1 MLYGGRTFS
10 PAAEF
15 FGWFSR
21 KFLKLVGN
29 TAKDKKYGHMA
40 QTNVD
45 KDKTLW
51 QLGQNN
57 TAKDKKYCMDTWPKQ
72 M

>member
-1 MLYGGRTFS
+1 MLCGGRTFS

-29 TAKDKKYGHMA
+29 SDYKVENLNKDEIKKKYYEI
-40 QTNVD
+40 
-45 KDKTLW
+45 
-51 QLGQNN
+51 
-57 TAKDKKYCMDTWPKQ
+57 TAWLYVMLYVCNRQAKKIFS
-72 M
+72 

>member
-1 MLYGGRTFS
+1 LKKNFKISYFQSMLCGGRTFS

-29 TAKDKKYGHMA
+29 TDFCE
-40 QTNVD
+40 
-45 KDKTLW
+45 
-51 QLGQNN
+51 LG
-57 TAKDKKYCMDTWPKQ
+57 WISH
-72 M
+72 